1 MILFIPY
8 DQKSISD
15 FIPLDQNTYFDKKK
29 IKSFWKDALWYLKT
43 KLKYC
48 LTRLFLKLLFCFKE
62 KSSQTQIKKAL
73 TKIKDFFFS
82 MKKTNV

>member
-29 IKSFWKDALWYLKT
+29 IKSF
-43 KLKYC
+43 
-48 LTRLFLKLLFCFKE
+48 
-62 KSSQTQIKKAL
+62 
-73 TKIKDFFFS
+73 
-82 MKKTNV
+82 